1 MGPRFRRRRRRV
13 RRIPGWALTIAV
25 GLLLAAGC
33 VSLLELRLRPMVI
46 TLAQA
51 QAQNLVTSVVEQAF
65 SREMNAQPDAYRQL
79 VDIQRDETGA
89 ITALSADMP
98 VLNQLRT
105 TLTADVLQALQSADV
120 SQIQVP
126 LGSLVDLDLLWGLGP
141 TVKVYS
147 MTVGTVEGEFK
158 SEFSSAGV
166 NQTVHRIILTLKVPL
181 TLMLP
186 GGAAETVCETQ
197 LCVAETV
204 IVGQVPESYLQWG
217 GQ

>member
-1 MGPRFRRRRRRV
+1 MGPHFRRRRRRV
-13 RRIPGWALTIAV
+13 RRIPGWALTAVV
-25 GLLLAAGC
+25 GLVLAAGC

-65 SREMNAQPDAYRQL
+65 SREMNAHPDAYRQL
-79 VDIQRDETGA
+79 VEIQRDETGA

-147 MTVGTVEGEFK
+147 MTVGTVEGEFE
-158 SEFSSAGV
+158 SEFTSAGV

>member
-1 MGPRFRRRRRRV
+1 MGPRFRRRRHRV
-13 RRIPGWALTIAV
+13 RRIPGWALTVAV
-25 GLLLAAGC
+25 GLVLAAGC

-147 MTVGTVEGEFK
+147 MIVGTVEGEFE
-158 SEFSSAGV
+158 SQFTSAGV

>member
-1 MGPRFRRRRRRV
+1 MGPRFRRRRRI
-13 RRIPGWALTIAV
+13 RRIPGWALTVAV

-79 VDIQRDETGA
+79 VEIQRDETGA

-147 MTVGTVEGEFK
+147 MTVGTVEGEFE

>member
-1 MGPRFRRRRRRV
+1 MGLRFRRRRRRI
-13 RRIPGWALTIAV
+13 RRIPGWALTAAV

-105 TLTADVLQALQSADV
+105 TLTADVLQALESADV

-147 MTVGTVEGEFK
+147 MTVGTVEGEFE

>member
-1 MGPRFRRRRRRV
+1 MGPRFRRRRHRV
-13 RRIPGWALTIAV
+13 RRIPGWALTVAV
-25 GLLLAAGC
+25 GLVLAAGC

-79 VDIQRDETGA
+79 VEIQRDEGGA

-147 MTVGTVEGEFK
+147 MTVGTVEGEFE
-158 SEFSSAGV
+158 SQFTSAGV

>member
-1 MGPRFRRRRRRV
+1 MGPRFRRRRRI
-13 RRIPGWALTIAV
+13 RRIPGWALTVAV
-25 GLLLAAGC
+25 GLVLAAGC

-65 SREMNAQPDAYRQL
+65 AREMNAQPDAYRQL

-89 ITALSADMP
+89 VTALSADMP

-147 MTVGTVEGEFK
+147 MTVGTVEGEFE

>member
-1 MGPRFRRRRRRV
+1 MGPRFRRRRHRV

-79 VDIQRDETGA
+79 VEIQRDETGA

-105 TLTADVLQALQSADV
+105 TLTADVLQALESADV

-147 MTVGTVEGEFK
+147 MTVGTVEGEFE
-158 SEFSSAGV
+158 SEFTSAGV

>member
-1 MGPRFRRRRRRV
+1 MGPRFRRRRRV

-25 GLLLAAGC
+25 GLVLAAGC

-147 MTVGTVEGEFK
+147 MTVGTVEGEFE

>member
-1 MGPRFRRRRRRV
+1 MGPRFRLRRRRV

-65 SREMNAQPDAYRQL
+65 AREINAQPDAYRQL
-79 VDIQRDETGA
+79 VEIQRDETGA

-105 TLTADVLQALQSADV
+105 TLTADVLQALESADV

-147 MTVGTVEGEFK
+147 MTVGTVEGEFE
-158 SEFSSAGV
+158 SEFTSAGV

>member
-1 MGPRFRRRRRRV
+1 MGPRFRRRRRI

-33 VSLLELRLRPMVI
+33 VNLLELRLRPMVI

-147 MTVGTVEGEFK
+147 MTVGTVEGEFE

>member
-1 MGPRFRRRRRRV
+1 MGPRFRRRRHRV
-13 RRIPGWALTIAV
+13 RRIPGWALTVAV
-25 GLLLAAGC
+25 GLVLAAGC

-147 MTVGTVEGEFK
+147 MTVGTVEGEFE
-158 SEFSSAGV
+158 SQFTSAGV

>member
-1 MGPRFRRRRRRV
+1 MGPRFRRRRRI

-65 SREMNAQPDAYRQL
+65 SREMNTQPDAYRQL

-147 MTVGTVEGEFK
+147 MTVGTVEGEFE
-158 SEFSSAGV
+158 SEFTSAGV

>member
-1 MGPRFRRRRRRV
+1 
-13 RRIPGWALTIAV
+13 
-25 GLLLAAGC
+25 
-33 VSLLELRLRPMVI
+33 MVI

-79 VDIQRDETGA
+79 VEIQRDEGGA
-89 ITALSADMP
+89 ITALIADMP

-147 MTVGTVEGEFK
+147 MTVGTVEGEFE
-158 SEFSSAGV
+158 SEFTSAGV

-186 GGAAETVCETQ
+186 GGAAETVCKTQ